1 LTGEVEV
8 SGSAEKKPQGK
19 KRQPPARRMP
29 EINAKPATL
38 IIGVMLV
45 VATVMV
51 YAQAAGHD
59 FITVDD
65 GLYVSR
71 NGHVLAGPTAA
82 GIRWAFT
89 TTSTGNWHP
98 LTWMSL
104 MADTWISGPSPAGY
118 HVTNLILHVLN
129 VLLVFLL
136 LQKLT
141 GSLARSAVVAA
152 LFALHPLHVESV
164 AWISERKD
172 VLSTLFWLL
181 GIWAYLRYCRKPA
194 VGRYVVAACAFVLG
208 LMAKPMPVSFPF
220 TLLLLDI
227 WPLRRVSAGNRTFRT
242 FVRLAMEK
250 APLFLI
256 SFASSILTFWAQK
269 TGGAVAALDQLPIH
283 LRVANAL
290 ISYIA
295 YLGKLLWPADLAL
308 FYPLRADRLPSWEIA
323 LCAIAFAVMMVY
335 AVRAFDRR
343 PYVTFGWLW
352 YVITLLPVIGLVQI
366 GSQALADRYS
376 YVPSLGIFVIMVWGV
391 SDLLARIRDAHPAA
405 LRRWSWAP
413 AAAACGLLL
422 ILAVLA
428 NRQAQFWKDDITV
441 WEHAAAV
448 TPPNYFSHYNLARA
462 YDTQHR
468 YDEALAHNRACIRID
483 PNREEAYNNL
493 AVLLMGRRS
502 YDEAESALLSALR
515 INPQFTQAR
524 SNMSMVLCKMQR
536 YDEGFRSYQEAMR
549 LDPQNTEI
557 RRNFAACHC
566 DYGMA
571 LAGKNHLEE
580 AVAEFQSALS
590 VAPEFSQAHY
600 NLGLTYAELR
610 RPDAAKSEYEKAIAA
625 DPANA
630 EAHNNLGVLL
640 AETGKIGD
648 AIEHFRAALRIRPDY
663 QDAANNLRISSAG
676 RGNSR

>member
-1 LTGEVEV
+1 M
-8 SGSAEKKPQGK
+8 SGSAQRNQQGK
-19 KRQPPARRMP
+19 SRKPLTRRGL

-38 IIGVMLV
+38 IFGSLLV

-51 YAQAAGHD
+51 YAQIAGYG

-71 NGHVLAGPTAA
+71 NDHVLAGLTAE

-98 LTWMSL
+98 LTWISL
-104 MADTWISGPSPAGY
+104 MADGRIFGSSPAGY

-129 VLLVFLL
+129 VLLVLFLF
-136 LQKLT
+136 QKLT
-141 GSLARSAVVAA
+141 GSAGRSVLVAA

-181 GIWAYLRYCRKPA
+181 GIWAYLLYCRKPSA
-194 VGRYVVAACAFVLG
+194 GRYVAVACAFVMG
-208 LMAKPMPVSFPF
+208 LLAKPMPVSFPL

-227 WPLRRVSAGNRTFRT
+227 WPLRRVSAGNRTFRA
-242 FVRLAMEK
+242 FARLAMEK

-256 SFASSILTFWAQK
+256 AFVSCVLTFWAQRA
-269 TGGAVAALDQLPIH
+269 GGAVAALDQLPVH

-290 ISYIA
+290 LSYMA
-295 YLGKLLWPADLAL
+295 YLGKLLWPAHLAL
-308 FYPLRADRLPSWEIA
+308 FYPYRADLLQSWEIA
-323 LCAIAFAVMMVY
+323 ACLIAFAGMSVY
-335 AVRAFDRR
+335 AIRAFPSR
-343 PYVTFGWLW
+343 PYLTFGWLW

-376 YVPSLGIFVIMVWGV
+376 YVPSLGIFVVIIWGT
-391 SDLLARIRDAHPAA
+391 SDLLARIRDTHPAA
-405 LRRWSWAP
+405 MRRWSWGP
-413 AAAACGLLL
+413 AAAACGLML

-428 NRQAQFWKDDITV
+428 YRQVQFWKDDITV
-441 WEHAAAV
+441 WERAVEV
-448 TPPNYFSHYNLARA
+448 TPPNFFSEYNLARA

-468 YDEALAHNRACIRID
+468 YDEALVHNRACIRID

-493 AVLLMGRRS
+493 AVLLMDRRG
-502 YDEAESALLSALR
+502 YDEAESALRSALR

-524 SNMSMVLCKMQR
+524 SNMGLLLCKLQR
-536 YDEGFRSYQEAMR
+536 YDEGFRYYQEAMR

-557 RRNFAACHC
+557 RRNIAVSHC
-566 DYGMA
+566 DFGMA
-571 LAGKNHLEE
+571 LAGEGRLEE
-580 AVAEFQSALS
+580 AVAQFQSALS
-590 VAPEFSQAHY
+590 MEAEFSQAHY
-600 NLGLTYAELR
+600 NLGLTYAGLKR
-610 RPDAAKSEYEKAIAA
+610 LDAAKSEYEKAIAD
-625 DPANA
+625 DPACA

-663 QDAANNLRISSAG
+663 QDAKDNLRISSAA
-676 RGNSR
+676 RGNGR